1 MTVVALVLHLRP
13 GLHGAGLMLAAFPVT
28 LAWCWGMYGLV
39 ERPCARLRRR
49 LLADRP
55 PEPSLAEDGRRA
67 GVTPA

>member
-1 MTVVALVLHLRP
+1 VVALVLHLWPR
-13 GLHGAGLMLAAFPVT
+13 LHGVGLMMAAFPVT
-28 LAWCWGMYGLV
+28 LLWCWCMYGLV

-55 PEPSLAEDGRRA
+55 PEPSLVGDGRRT